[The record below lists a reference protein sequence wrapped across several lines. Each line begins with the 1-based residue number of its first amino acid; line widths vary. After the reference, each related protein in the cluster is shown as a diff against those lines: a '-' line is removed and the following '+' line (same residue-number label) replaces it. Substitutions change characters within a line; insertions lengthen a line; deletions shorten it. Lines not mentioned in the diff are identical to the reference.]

1 MSANQTN
8 PGKVIVISGP
18 SGAGKT
24 TLVRQVFD
32 HFPRLV
38 SSISATTRPPRP
50 GEEHGVDYY
59 FLSAEE
65 FLRRRAEGD
74 FLESCE
80 VFGRG
85 YWYGTLLEEVEPSL
99 RAGKSVLLEIDVEG
113 TRTVLDRF
121 PQAVTIF
128 MGPSRPEELE
138 RRLRSRATES
148 EEAILRRLEV
158 ARREMAQTGKYQ
170 YLVIND
176 TVPEAVE
183 QLSTI
188 LSQAGVGR

>member
-1 MSANQTN
+1 MNANQTK
-8 PGKVIVISGP
+8 PGKLIVISGP

-85 YWYGTLLEEVEPSL
+85 YWYGTLNDQVAPSL
-99 RAGKSVLLEIDVEG
+99 QAGKSVVLEVDVEG
-113 TRTVLDRF
+113 AKSIFARY
-121 PQAVTIF
+121 PQAITIF
-128 MGPSRPEELE
+128 VRPDSIEELE
-138 RRLRSRATES
+138 RRLKVRATES
-148 EEAILRRLEV
+148 PAAIARRLEV
-158 ARREMAQTGKYQ
+158 ARRELTQADWYQ
-170 YLVIND
+170 FQVINNNVD
-176 TVPEAVE
+176 QAVGE
-183 QLSTI
+183 LIKI
-188 LSQAGVGR
+188 LAAQEV